1 MHATTE
7 QADSTGP
14 HDEAAAEG
22 TEGSEGELRGAH
34 QSEDQLPGDLSICLL
49 SVYLHIYLPVCVTV
63 HFCVWYGIYS
73 VTKSSRRMQCSLYSM
88 SEASVLPCIISYH
101 LFYPTMFNVI
111 LSVLP
116 NHV

>member
-34 QSEDQLPGDLSICLL
+34 QSEDQLPGDLSICFL
-49 SVYLHIYLPVCVTV
+49 SVNLHIYLPVCVTV
-63 HFCVWYGIYS
+63 HFCVCYGIYS
-73 VTKSSRRMQCSLYSM
+73 VTKSSRIMQCSLYSM
-88 SEASVLPCIISYH
+88 SEASVLPCITCSTMYNVISY
-101 LFYPTMFNVI
+101 
-111 LSVLP
+111 VLP
-116 NHV
+116 YHV